1 MKGLLTKDFYMLL
14 TSPTGLCIPLFILL
28 GVLLKNPF
36 FLTYIGVMF
45 AMTPISLM
53 TMDETSHW
61 ERYAFGLPFNRRMIV
76 SSKYIMTLLLTVLGA
91 AVMLLMSLLI
101 VKTGAMTFDEA
112 LPAMFSSL
120 TLCLLFPAVLYPL
133 NFKLGTA
140 KARIAMLAVIGLMT
154 AGFIMFNMQSILLR
168 PYLPQELNTTPPA
181 LVCCIGAA
189 VLLALFAVSWA
200 LSVRFYTRRE
210 F

>member
-14 TSPTGLCIPLFILL
+14 TSPTGLYIPLFILL

-36 FLTYIGVMF
+36 FLTYIGVIF

-53 TMDETSHW
+53 TMDENSHW

-76 SSKYIMTLLLTVLGA
+76 SSKYIMTLLLTVFGA

-140 KARIAMLAVIGLMT
+140 KARIAMLAAIGLVT
-154 AGFIMFNMQSILLR
+154 AGFIMFNMQSILL
-168 PYLPQELNTTPPA
+168 PYLPKELNTTPPA

-189 VLLALFAVSWA
+189 VLLALFAASWA

>member
-14 TSPTGLCIPLFILL
+14 TSPTGLYIPLFILL

-76 SSKYIMTLLLTVLGA
+76 SSKYIMTLLLTVFGA

-101 VKTGAMTFDEA
+101 VKTGAMTFGEA
-112 LPAMFSSL
+112 MPVLASSL
-120 TLCLLFPAVLYPL
+120 ALCILFPAVLYPL
-133 NFKLGTA
+133 NFRLGTA
-140 KARIAMLAVIGLMT
+140 KARMAMLAAVGLVT
-154 AGFIMFNMQSILLR
+154 AGFIMLNTSNSRIADLVGK
-168 PYLPQELNTTPPA
+168 LNTTSPA
-181 LVCCIGAA
+181 VICGIGAA
-189 VLLALFAVSWA
+189 VLAVLFAVSWA